1 MVLIRWSQVA
11 GRSPRSLQ
19 AKDAA
24 ATPKN
29 WGHPLAPTGTAGVI
43 NQPGELVGEERLGP
57 RAGPLGWL
65 GTIWGWNPF
74 QGAPTPP
81 PSLSCRIRIRVVD
94 AWVSYLLLLR
104 GCSRGACSMDRR
116 TQERTDGHGRPGS
129 SKALLPAGSG
139 AGLQPGRFRRIIPCF
154 SVSIETASPTP
165 RAVSAGE

>member
-81 PSLSCRIRIRVVD
+81 PSLSCRIRIRVVG